1 MVPDF
6 PRSSGD
12 NSYDR
17 FAPANPAAW
26 QKDFA
31 RRSIPNQWQ
40 VRAIFLLHPSLVILS
55 IGTATRALDPD
66 LLAIIPNG
74 LSFMNTLSLSESSL
88 SRTLSAMRVITGSSL
103 TPP

>member
-31 RRSIPNQWQ
+31 RRSIPNQRQ

-74 LSFMNTLSLSESSL
+74 LS
-88 SRTLSAMRVITGSSL
+88 
-103 TPP
+103 